1 MQAAALRTSV
11 LSTTPRTSPTL
22 ASTPLV
28 MVNTVKDLLSLSLA
42 LSNTTEFA
50 VDLEM
55 NNTRSY
61 NGLTCL
67 IQISTRTT
75 DYIIDALQLWDAIH
89 FHLAPL
95 FQNPGI
101 VKIFHSCSGGDVPA
115 LHRDFN
121 IYCINVFDTQIAA
134 QMHIGRQVSLEFL
147 LTDYL
152 IPSCLPSKKISALK
166 STWTCTDWRQRPLP
180 IEAILYARMD
190 THYLIEL
197 KERLVLDMCG
207 GHEES
212 RSTLHDEMD
221 SALMAAAAFGK
232 SMDGTLARRVPV
244 FIAPPDS
251 SSEEEEGEGE
261 GKGKRKGEE
270 HHTKTTSA
278 ALIGSSDVQEDELC
292 HCLFLSHKCSTSTFR
307 AKKRPV
313 QLLKKDKWYK
323 RCCKQ
328 WRRTK
333 EKKEVLYSM
342 LFQWRDTIARTHDE
356 CSHYVCPSEI
366 LVCLTKKVPR
376 NGAALT
382 QTWTPLPPLLAT
394 VAVQESLFQV
404 IQQWASE
411 HQVVEDGERKT
422 NQDTRNSNLLLALPS
437 HLWKLILA
445 FFGYKDYTLTGRTC
459 QYLRRLW
466 TEELNNHHIAG
477 TLFVPVDC
485 NTLKEAVDRVHEE
498 DRLTTIVVGQGEHQ
512 IAGSYLVITSAMNI
526 VGDPGVPKEE
536 IVVVAGIAFKPRKRI
551 QGNFHLQ
558 HLTLR
563 GTNWSGVVGRSSFT
577 MNDVRVEQCGG
588 YGVGAQGTGVV
599 GRCTNLEVRQCG
611 QSGVAAANGASITLI
626 GAETTVHH
634 NCTEGESNEY
644 GLTVHGSLSST
655 VQLISPLTK
664 EQVAIDNGG
673 SSNWGAR
680 DGGDINQIKTI
691 TKAEMTAVLARAS
704 ASASRIDA
712 LSKQIIATGTLVV
725 NVPEEC
731 DLNEAVKVVHLV
743 NKTTS
748 ATDRRIITIV
758 VGRGNHQIDGAYP
771 PPRRDAPWGGRLQ
784 IFSTMNIV
792 GDPEVPKEQ
801 IVVLGGISF
810 EKGIQGNCRLQNMSL
825 YCAKENGVAG
835 ESSFTME
842 DVIVQS
848 CGGDG
853 VWAVGTGVV
862 GRCINVKVSQSEGS
876 GMVASSGATITL
888 IGAETTVNINCLG
901 DWGEHNYGLKVEGSF
916 STIQLV
922 SPLTK
927 EQVSLDHGEG
937 GNWGADDGWEGGTAN
952 INQIKTIAATTISSS
967 SSSVAAA
974 GAPGGETKSNHF
986 DYM

>member
-1 MQAAALRTSV
+1 MLPTPAPKPRTKKQQKHHNNLRKDRLRHLIECYANNTPPSNDAELDEHLVNIHNTIGSTYSLGTTLSFLPTLTSQERRFVHSVAANANIYHYSIGQGEQRHICVSFTQPPSPPPSSTTTTPIVKPQTLFHTKPDATSYYDDPKFSLPHPHHATIGQLLDQVPVQAAALRTSV
-11 LSTTPRTSPTL
+11 LSTKPRTSPAV

-28 MVNTVKDLLSLSLA
+28 MVNTVNDLLSLSLA

-55 NNTRSY
+55 NNMRSY

-75 DYIIDALQLWDAIH
+75 DYIIDALQLWDVIH

-180 IEAILYARMD
+180 TEAILYARMD

-244 FIAPPDS
+244 FVAPPDS
-251 SSEEEEGEGE
+251 SSEEEEGEEEEGEEE
-261 GKGKRKGEE
+261 GKGKRQGGE

-422 NQDTRNSNLLLALPS
+422 SQDTRNSNLLLALPS

-466 TEELNNHHIAG
+466 TEELHNHHIAG

-526 VGDPGVPKEE
+526 VGEPGVPKEE
-536 IVVVAGIAFKPRKRI
+536 IVVVAGIELERGI
-551 QGNFHLQ
+551 QGNCHLQ

-563 GTNWSGVVGRSSFT
+563 QAMDSGVFGRSSFT
-577 MNDVRVEQCGG
+577 MDDVLVEQCG
-588 YGVGAQGTGVV
+588 YSGVWAFGTSVV
-599 GRCTNLEVRQCG
+599 ARCTNVEVRQCG
-611 QSGVAAANGASITLI
+611 WSGVSASDGASITLT
-626 GAETTVHH
+626 GAKTTVHH
-634 NCTEGESNEY
+634 NSTKGNSSEY
-644 GLTVHGSLSST
+644 GLQVWGTSS
-655 VQLISPLTK
+655 
-664 EQVAIDNGG
+664 
-673 SSNWGAR
+673 
-680 DGGDINQIKTI
+680 
-691 TKAEMTAVLARAS
+691 
-704 ASASRIDA
+704 
-712 LSKQIIATGTLVV
+712 
-725 NVPEEC
+725 
-731 DLNEAVKVVHLV
+731 
-743 NKTTS
+743 
-748 ATDRRIITIV
+748 
-758 VGRGNHQIDGAYP
+758 
-771 PPRRDAPWGGRLQ
+771 
-784 IFSTMNIV
+784 
-792 GDPEVPKEQ
+792 
-801 IVVLGGISF
+801 
-810 EKGIQGNCRLQNMSL
+810 
-825 YCAKENGVAG
+825 
-835 ESSFTME
+835 
-842 DVIVQS
+842 
-848 CGGDG
+848 
-853 VWAVGTGVV
+853 
-862 GRCINVKVSQSEGS
+862 
-876 GMVASSGATITL
+876 
-888 IGAETTVNINCLG
+888 
-901 DWGEHNYGLKVEGSF
+901 

-927 EQVSLDHGEG
+927 EHVSIDNGGG
-937 GNWGADDGWEGGTAN
+937 GNWGAEKGGD
-952 INQIKTIAATTISSS
+952 INQIKTMAEAE
-967 SSSVAAA
+967 V
-974 GAPGGETKSNHF
+974 EEKSDEGTALF
-986 DYM
+986 EVLPPV